1 MVFDHNRYASSA
13 SKWGQIINSGG
24 IRFADDHSLK
34 SLESAECYN
43 CDMQRYQNRT
53 TKYRKEGEK

>member
-43 CDMQRYQNRT
+43 CDMQRY
-53 TKYRKEGEK
+53 